1 MERDIV
7 NYLLD
12 HMVKRG
18 VDIDILKGLIREVG
32 NIAINTSYISLKIV
46 NERLEYLGWGKDV
59 LDEKGLQLI
68 LLLLEDSGL
77 IKVKWQALH

>member
-7 NYLLD
+7 DYLLD

-18 VDIDILKGLIREVG
+18 MDIDILKGLIREVG

-68 LLLLEDSGL
+68 LLFLEDSGL